1 MCGRYTLKN
10 DKQVKKMHGI
20 SIKRSYNISP
30 GSTVDLLASDHMRL
44 KWSYSPPWAKSH
56 MNLINARYETIH
68 EKPSFKDAKRCVFIA
83 DGWYEWNRFF
93 DYKKRENVKQAYYHH
108 LDGDIFYMAGLH
120 NAKGCCIVTK
130 GASEKFK
137 DIHHRQPFLLTDE
150 QISDWLSGEPFI
162 KDRCSSSI
170 IIDKVSSLVNTPTNN
185 SPECIEPL

>member
-68 EKPSFKDAKRCVFIA
+68 EKPSFKDAKRCVFIV
-83 DGWYEWNRFF
+83 D
-93 DYKKRENVKQAYYHH
+93 
-108 LDGDIFYMAGLH
+108 LSL
-120 NAKGCCIVTK
+120 
-130 GASEKFK
+130 
-137 DIHHRQPFLLTDE
+137 IH
-150 QISDWLSGEPFI
+150 I
-162 KDRCSSSI
+162 
-170 IIDKVSSLVNTPTNN
+170 
-185 SPECIEPL
+185 